1 VAVQKNN
8 FRRLLR
14 TVEALSDLGPEMT
27 AEREFP
33 QTARAM
39 LSALLQ
45 AGGAREAVLF
55 TFSDK
60 PSLLTSITA
69 NGFALM
75 PEPAVIPLLP
85 KHVHALSSA
94 RGPIVLNPDSYEVFL
109 SSNGNVAPELF
120 KCIAPLKVGGKLV
133 GMVALGRR
141 EGDALYDEDELNALD
156 LLCNYVALAMQ
167 NHTLAQSLAQRVSEN
182 LRLLASLHGF
192 YDTALEAFAA
202 AIDVKHVD
210 IHGHSLRVGRYAAAI
225 GEAMGMEPG
234 EIAALRS
241 AGYLHDIG
249 KVAVDKRLFGKPTAL
264 DAQEFREMADHTVV
278 GHQIVSGVQ
287 FPWPR
292 IPEIVR
298 SHHERGDGSGYP
310 DGLGMDDVAMPVR
323 IIGLADTFDAM
334 TSQRPYRE
342 PLSVGSTLSEIVRL
356 APQKFDPNAVQGLL
370 VQVRRDAVGSN
381 RTAFLEDRLA
391 INIAPG
397 DIDQLAASMQH
408 KISHGRLYLT

>member
-1 VAVQKNN
+1 MAVQKNN

-45 AGGAREAVLF
+45 AGCAREAVLF

-60 PSLLTSITA
+60 PSLLTSIA
-69 NGFALM
+69 AEGFALM

-94 RGPIVLNPDSYEVFL
+94 RGPIVLNPDLYEVFL

-156 LLCNYVALAMQ
+156 LLCNYVALAIQ
-167 NHTLAQSLAQRVSEN
+167 NHTLAQSLAQRVSDN

-192 YDTALEAFAA
+192 YDTALEAFAT

-264 DAQEFREMADHTVV
+264 DPEEFREMADHTVV

-381 RTAFLEDRLA
+381 RTTFLQDRLA
-391 INIAPG
+391 VNIAPG
-397 DIDQLAASMQH
+397 DIDQLAASLQH